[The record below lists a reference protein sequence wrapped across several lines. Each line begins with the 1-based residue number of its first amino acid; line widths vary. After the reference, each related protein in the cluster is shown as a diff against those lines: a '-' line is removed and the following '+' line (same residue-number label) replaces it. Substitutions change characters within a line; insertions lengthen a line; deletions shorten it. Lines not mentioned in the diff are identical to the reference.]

1 MRNYKEETEK
11 RVEFIKETIKNAHAD
26 GVVFGNSGGKDCAL
40 VGILCKM
47 ACEKTVGVIMPCSS
61 KRNYGEDMTD
71 GMEVADKFGIET
83 RVVDIT
89 PLKEKFREVL
99 RDITVLNE
107 MGDTNINPRLRMT
120 TLYAIGA
127 SENLLVAGTGNRSE
141 RYMGYFT
148 KWGDGA
154 CDFNP
159 ISDLTVK
166 EVYEFLAYLGAPEAI
181 MTKAPSAALF
191 EGQSDEEDMGIKYAD
206 IDNFL
211 LTGGIS
217 EENRKIIDR
226 YHGRS
231 GHKRKMPAVYN
242 EVDAE

>member
-1 MRNYKEETEK
+1 MRDYKIETEN
-11 RVEFIKETIKNAHAD
+11 RVNFIKNILKNAGAN

-61 KRNYGEDMTD
+61 KRNFGEDMTD
-71 GMEVADKFGIET
+71 GKEVADKFGIET
-83 RVVDIT
+83 RIVDIT
-89 PLKEKFREVL
+89 DIKEKFRETL
-99 RDITVLNE
+99 KCATTLNE
-107 MGDTNINPRLRMT
+107 MGDTNINPRLRMI

-159 ISDLTVK
+159 IADLTVK

-206 IDNFL
+206 IDKFL
-211 LTGGIS
+211 LTGEIT
-217 EENRKIIDR
+217 EENKKIVDR

-231 GHKRKMPAVYN
+231 GHKRVMPPVY
-242 EVDAE
+242 EVVDQ